1 MSHWNHRVIRQ
12 HVGSEQVGYEIQ
24 YGIHEVH
31 YDEDGEPVGH
41 TVDAIGIVGETYRET
56 AEEWMR
62 FARAFEKPI
71 LEYVE
76 GEGYRETEARA

>member
-12 HVGSEQVGYEIQ
+12 TVDHGKLGTEVQF
-24 YGIHEVH
+24 GIHEVH
-31 YDEDGEPVGH
+31 YDDQGNVKGH
-41 TVDAIGIVGETYRET
+41 TVESVGIVGETYREA